1 MQSLLG
7 FGGGL
12 IGIPLLSLYM
22 SVQDAVTIVLFFQTL
37 MGFLIFKIHKQVEW
51 NLIKKIAIASVIGL
65 VIGFLFLHVLPER
78 IMAALLVLTIVLHL
92 MKTRFKIDGLKA
104 LMTLGGV
111 ILLAYSAGCSK
122 LFWELAERRW

>member
-1 MQSLLG
+1 MIFISAIIIGFSFFVQSLLG

-104 LMTLGGV
+104 LMTLGG
-111 ILLAYSAGCSK
+111 
-122 LFWELAERRW
+122 